1 MGRAGLCGAPAGP
14 ACGPVAALLA
24 DKPSVLTDLLPLLE
38 LYLLVKLVRAL
49 ERL

>member
-1 MGRAGLCGAPAGP
+1 LGSCGP

-38 LYLLVKLVRAL
+38 LYLLLKLVRAL